1 MFFLSLSIKMLP
13 ITLAGG
19 LTLEFISS
27 VTDHVRMP
35 SEAST
40 PALAQAILNASAE
53 TALTYMDIIQS
64 VLSRI

>member
-19 LTLEFISS
+19 LTMEFITS
-27 VTDHVRMP
+27 VIEHARMARD
-35 SEAST
+35 AST
-40 PALAQAILNASAE
+40 PALAQAIREASAE
-53 TALTYMDIIQS
+53 TALTYMEIIQS